1 MNVKRTFGIVLTILG
16 IVGLIYAAVLFLNSG
31 GGSKQVKSLIVYGIL
46 GALFF
51 FTGIGLIKGTQ
62 DDARPPMQ

>member
-1 MNVKRTFGIVLTILG
+1 MNTKRTFGIILTILG
-16 IVGLIYAAVLFLNSG
+16 IVGLIYAAIVFLNSG
-31 GGSKQVKSLIVYGIL
+31 ESRQQVKSLIVYGIL

-51 FTGIGLIKGTQ
+51 FTGIGLIKGTR